1 MLREVCDC
9 DISGECPYGATSYSH
24 CEWHCGE
31 PDTQDDFDIWEE
43 YSDDE
48 FPYEW
53 MPVDGEE

>member
-1 MLREVCDC
+1 MLREFCPCDE
-9 DISGECPYGATSYSH
+9 DGICPYGATSYSH
-24 CEWHCGE
+24 CEYNCGE
-31 PDTQDDFDIWEE
+31 PDTFDMWEE